1 MNHKISVVIVD
12 DEPDAVTSIEL
23 IIKEFCRDLVIVGT
37 ANMIDKA
44 WDVIKETEP
53 DLVFLDIDMP
63 RGNGFDLLERFP
75 IRKFGVVFI
84 TAYSK
89 YAEKAGHY
97 GAFAYLYKPIDIELF
112 NQTVERFREQLQ
124 QGLLKPFRMI

>member
-1 MNHKISVVIVD
+1 MNRPINVAIVD

-23 IIKEFCRDLVIVGT
+23 IIKEFCSDINVVAT

-44 WDVIKETEP
+44 WDLIKATEP

-63 RGNGFDLLERFP
+63 RGTGFDLLERFP

-89 YAEKAGHY
+89 YAGKAERY
-97 GAFAYLYKPIDIELF
+97 GAFAYLHKPIDIDLF
-112 NQTVERFREQLQ
+112 SQTIERFRQRLDEGHTQV
-124 QGLLKPFRMI
+124 FRLM